1 MSARGAPTTQP
12 KMMVPSRPSEAA
24 LFEHQFNH
32 PATLMAKLHSD
43 STKISPTWTKVSSTP
58 WEAKAILVGGYGRK
72 MKRTAISSDAPTD
85 FVNPETVPPPTV
97 PRMTATE
104 ASITRV
110 SKVRDPL
117 AMAAILPGGYVP
129 TQDKTIASKFRT
141 FPCGKQ
147 VLKCPTWCILHNCS
161 FMS

>member
-1 MSARGAPTTQP
+1 MSARNAPMQP
-12 KMMVPSRPSEAA
+12 KMMVPSRPSEAV

-72 MKRTAISSDAPTD
+72 MKRTAISSDAPTN
-85 FVNPETVPPPTV
+85 FINPETVPPPTI
-97 PRMTATE
+97 PRMNAAE
-104 ASITRV
+104 ASITRI
-110 SKVRDPL
+110 SKVRDPS
-117 AMAAILPGGYVP
+117 AMAAMLPGGFIP
-129 TQDKTIASKFRT
+129 KDKTISSKFRT

-147 VLKCPTWCILHNCS
+147 VI
-161 FMS
+161 